1 MVDML
6 SVKPI
11 NLHVV
16 APSGISLG
24 TVTCLGKSNP

>member
-1 MVDML
+1 MVEML
-6 SVKPI
+6 SVKPM

-24 TVTCLGKSNP
+24 TYVPVSYIV